1 MVVWLWFHGWLNEPH
16 RISLLLR
23 MHVLKYIIMIS
34 NEQVYL
40 FRQKKPSPFLILEL
54 LLHKGINFF
63 AWGCQRKQRHKRL
76 KQRIQP
82 GTTCYKL
89 ILDTN
94 KKLKWAFLIGNLR
107 KFQWFCYLYLLC
119 RKLFFVE
126 NFLFAFINNF
136 GDSYK
141 ILSLFTSKYD
151 KMLTTVQKRECQK
164 PNNHAIRGHN
174 SKKIYFLDIN
184 ITSTVKIPSV
194 RAFPLIFQ

>member
-1 MVVWLWFHGWLNEPH
+1 MSKYIFLD
-16 RISLLLR
+16 RKSLLPFWFWNYYYYN
-23 MHVLKYIIMIS
+23 V
-34 NEQVYL
+34 VY
-40 FRQKKPSPFLILEL
+40 
-54 LLHKGINFF
+54 FF

-76 KQRIQP
+76 KRIQP

-107 KFQWFCYLYLLC
+107 KFQWFCYLYC
-119 RKLFFVE
+119 VENFFFVE

-141 ILSLFTSKYD
+141 ILSLCMSRYD

-164 PNNHAIRGHN
+164 PNKSRHPW
-174 SKKIYFLDIN
+174 
-184 ITSTVKIPSV
+184 T
-194 RAFPLIFQ
+194 